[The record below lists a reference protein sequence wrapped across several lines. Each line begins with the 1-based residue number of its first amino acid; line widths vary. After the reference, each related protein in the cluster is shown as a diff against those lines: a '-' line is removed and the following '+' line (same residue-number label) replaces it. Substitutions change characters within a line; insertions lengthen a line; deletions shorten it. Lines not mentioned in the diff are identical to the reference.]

1 MVQILIVG
9 AYLHVSRFQGTGN
22 KDLQPS
28 GKIMVEH
35 MHRRVD
41 LNPRNA
47 PFFSLQRFFSS

>member
-9 AYLHVSRFQGTGN
+9 AYLYVSRFQGTGN

-35 MHRRVD
+35 VHRRAD